1 MEMGHTIKNLSN
13 ASLFE
18 QFSGTAQN
26 LNVENLQYGVV
37 WNKPPYTQYI
47 DTWNSDKTQNNVGA
61 FTKKSTGAKFY
72 NMRFNRIIMSGNNN
86 IAVVTA
92 NDKDSTFEKINVT
105 EAFIMTESK
114 IANCGNKSSTFIS
127 EKTGGSIKNC
137 YVQGEMHTAGS
148 ESGAVIGLSHGGI
161 KIENV
166 VANIIGRGYKE
177 ENAKNSGLFIGK
189 INGKTEIKNSISMG
203 KTLYDMLLNKFAMI
217 PNVANIEFITNCYEN
232 ADEQGISNSN
242 GTNIKEVTKEQLLS
256 KEFYRDTL
264 QLDESIWN
272 LDNIE
277 ERNYSESPFP
287 YSPDPTKFPMIIDFG
302 GLK

>member
-1 MEMGHTIKNLSN
+1 MHS
-13 ASLFE
+13 A
-18 QFSGTAQN
+18 
-26 LNVENLQYGVV
+26 
-37 WNKPPYTQYI
+37 
-47 DTWNSDKTQNNVGA
+47 
-61 FTKKSTGAKFY
+61 
-72 NMRFNRIIMSGNNN
+72 GN
-86 IAVVTA
+86 
-92 NDKDSTFEKINVT
+92 
-105 EAFIMTESK
+105 
-114 IANCGNKSSTFIS
+114 
-127 EKTGGSIKNC
+127 
-137 YVQGEMHTAGS
+137 

-189 INGKTEIKNSISMG
+189 INGKTEIKNSMSMG

-217 PNVANIEFITNCYEN
+217 PHVANIEFITNCYEN

-242 GTNIKEVTKEQLLS
+242 GKNIKEVTKEQLLS

-287 YSPDPTKFPMIIDFG
+287 YSPDPTKFPKFIDFG
-302 GLK
+302 GLR